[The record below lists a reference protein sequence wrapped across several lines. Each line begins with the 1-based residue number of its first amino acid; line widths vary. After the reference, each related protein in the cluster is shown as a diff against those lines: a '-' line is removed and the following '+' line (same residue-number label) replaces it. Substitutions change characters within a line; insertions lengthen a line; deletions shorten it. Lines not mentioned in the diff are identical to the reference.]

1 MPRKTIALN
10 NTDGVANSYLFIYAA
25 GSRSDTDSPW
35 ASLALTLVGP
45 SPSPLTP
52 TPNLLN
58 LRRGRLLKTMHA
70 LFLHVGI
77 SEKVSYDLCT
87 LAWPIV
93 VVRHKA
99 IWRAPHTPHP
109 TPHASPQ
116 PRTTTS
122 TAPHH
127 TL

>member
-1 MPRKTIALN
+1 MP
-10 NTDGVANSYLFIYAA
+10 
-25 GSRSDTDSPW
+25 SP
-35 ASLALTLVGP
+35 LVGP

-70 LFLHVGI
+70 LLLHVGI

-87 LAWPIV
+87 LAWLIV
-93 VVRHKA
+93 VVWHKA
-99 IWRAPHTPHP
+99 LWRAPHTPHP
-109 TPHASPQ
+109 TPHASPH
-116 PRTTTS
+116 PTPTTL